1 MGFSLYILVWRERL
15 GIKLKEFTFYRSLY
29 SLFDSLANRFVFKL
43 PFIHREVLGQM
54 TLFANRDKL
63 EKYVEK
69 YEEET

>member
-1 MGFSLYILVWRERL
+1 
-15 GIKLKEFTFYRSLY
+15 LKEFTFYRSLY

-54 TLFANRDKL
+54 ALFANRDKL